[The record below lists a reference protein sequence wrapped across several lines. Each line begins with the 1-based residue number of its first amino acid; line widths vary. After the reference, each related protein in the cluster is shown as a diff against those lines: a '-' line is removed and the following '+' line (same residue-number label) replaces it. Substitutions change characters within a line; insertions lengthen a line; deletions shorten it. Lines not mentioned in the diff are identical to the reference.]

1 MDIQTEKATVVRQL
15 EQVED
20 LELILAIKHLLGYG
34 LKKQEADPIFV
45 AALERALQQSAQ
57 GEGRS
62 HQTVKQDF
70 RNRYPA

>member
-1 MDIQTEKATVVRQL
+1 MDIQTERATVVKQL

-34 LKKQEADPIFV
+34 LKKQETDPALV
-45 AALERALQQSAQ
+45 AALEQALRQSAR

-62 HQTVKQDF
+62 HQMVKQDF